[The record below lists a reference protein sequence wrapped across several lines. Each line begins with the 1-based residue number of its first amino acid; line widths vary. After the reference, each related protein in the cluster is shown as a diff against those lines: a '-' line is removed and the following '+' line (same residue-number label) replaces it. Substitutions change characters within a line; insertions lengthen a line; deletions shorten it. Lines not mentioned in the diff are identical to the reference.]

1 MATVPHPPAPIREE
15 IAYQGRPFVRFAP
28 LPGPPGPGLIVAQP
42 LAGRYRIEALL
53 AISGS
58 AVLLEARNLRT
69 GRDVVIKALRAE
81 AVRPPPM
88 GIEPSAWRTEEVR
101 RARHH
106 LQTERR
112 LLVRLRNLGCQ
123 DVPHPDDYV
132 FDTNPNASIAG
143 CGVRNA
149 EWTKADSHSAL
160 HIPHSTIEESEPYL
174 VLQRITGAT
183 LEALISTEFPG
194 GMDDAT
200 ALDLIAPIVR
210 ILALLH
216 EPWRLDSG
224 RTWHC
229 IYQDLK
235 PANIM
240 IDATGRPILIDFAG
254 CQVVVDGVPV
264 LEGVYTPGYAPP
276 ECLGPEGRVL
286 LACADV
292 YAIGAT
298 LHHMLSGLDPCARF
312 WRTARPDRP
321 GEPPDPA
328 DLPRRVDPGLRRLVA
343 DCLAARPS
351 ERPAD
356 AGQVARRLADL
367 GAA

>member
-1 MATVPHPPAPIREE
+1 
-15 IAYQGRPFVRFAP
+15 VRFSP
-28 LPGPPGPGLIVAQP
+28 LPGPPGPGLVVAQP

-53 AISGS
+53 AVSGS
-58 AVLLEARNLRT
+58 AVLLEARDLRT

-81 AVRPPPM
+81 AVRPPPP
-88 GIEPSAWRTEEVR
+88 GVEPSVWLTEEVR

-112 LLVRLRNLGCQ
+112 LLVRLRNLGCH

-132 FDTNPNASIAG
+132 FDTNP
-143 CGVRNA
+143 
-149 EWTKADSHSAL
+149 
-160 HIPHSTIEESEPYL
+160 HSTLGETEPYL

-183 LEALISTEFPG
+183 LEALIAAEFPE

-200 ALDLIAPIVR
+200 ALDLIAPVVR
-210 ILALLH
+210 VLELLH
-216 EPWRLDSG
+216 EPWRLANG

-240 IDATGRPILIDFAG
+240 IDGTGRPVLIDFAG
-254 CQVVVDGVPV
+254 SQVVVDGVPV
-264 LEGVYTPGYAPP
+264 LEGVYTPGYAPL

-286 LACADV
+286 LPCADV
-292 YAIGAT
+292 YTVGTT
-298 LHHMLSGLDPCARF
+298 LHHMLSGRDPRARF
-312 WRTARPDRP
+312 WRTARADRP

-328 DLPRRVDPGLRRLVA
+328 DLPKRVDPGLRRLVA
-343 DCLAARPS
+343 DCLAPRPS
-351 ERPAD
+351 GRPAD
-356 AGQVARRLADL
+356 AGQLARRLAEL
-367 GAA
+367 GVP